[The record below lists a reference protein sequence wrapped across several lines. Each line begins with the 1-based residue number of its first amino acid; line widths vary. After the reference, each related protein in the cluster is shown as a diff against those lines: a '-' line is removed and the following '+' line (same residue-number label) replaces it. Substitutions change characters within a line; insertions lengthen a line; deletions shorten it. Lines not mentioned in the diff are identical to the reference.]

1 MRFIYIFFATL
12 LCFSRTVFRLF
23 LSPFFVFFL
32 PSSPVLALRLSC
44 VSSSLFIAM
53 FFSIYFVYFFVCYFM
68 LIWVFSKRFFCIFFF
83 TFSVFLFEHFLHLF
97 RLLYI
102 YVLVVFF
109 SFAFVAFFRS
119 RFLCAPFF
127 HKIIVCLC
135 TSMSSTDHYR
145 ANRSF
150 HFFPLWACPNEMF
163 TQP

>member
-68 LIWVFSKRFFCIFFF
+68 LIWVFSKRFFCISFFYFFGILIWAFSTPLSTSLHLRSRSFLLFCFRCFFF
-83 TFSVFLFEHFLHLF
+83 VPASFV
-97 RLLYI
+97 RL
-102 YVLVVFF
+102 
-109 SFAFVAFFRS
+109 SFIR
-119 RFLCAPFF
+119 
-127 HKIIVCLC
+127 
-135 TSMSSTDHYR
+135 
-145 ANRSF
+145 
-150 HFFPLWACPNEMF
+150 
-163 TQP
+163 

>member
-1 MRFIYIFFATL
+1 MLFPHRFPPVFESFFRIFSPLLPCTCFAPFLRFFFSFYCYVFFYIF
-12 LCFSRTVFRLF
+12 CVFFRMLF
-23 LSPFFVFFL
+23 YASFLNAFFVFL
-32 PSSPVLALRLSC
+32 
-44 VSSSLFIAM
+44 
-53 FFSIYFVYFFVCYFM
+53 
-68 LIWVFSKRFFCIFFF
+68 FF

-135 TSMSSTDHYR
+135 TSTSSTDHYR